1 MVGPVRSL
9 ALAALGAF
17 ALGACTPQAGPQPPT
32 PPTGGATEVPGNQ
45 SYARDMSA
53 ADKAACTSTGG
64 TVQRR
69 GRLGMEQCVRPF
81 ADAGKACTDTSQCEG
96 KCVGSAGSASG
107 NEKVS
112 GQCQADDRLFGCYS
126 EIKDGKAAYAICV
139 D

>member
-1 MVGPVRSL
+1 MRGLVRSL

-17 ALGACTPQAGPQPPT
+17 ALGACTPQVGPPPPT
-32 PPTGGATEVPGNQ
+32 APTGEATEVPGNQ
-45 SYARDMSA
+45 SYARDMNA
-53 ADKAACTSTGG
+53 ADKAACTTAGG

-69 GRLGMEQCVRPF
+69 GRLGMEQCVHPF

-96 KCVGSAGSASG
+96 KCVGSAGSASAS
-107 NEKVS
+107 EKVS

-126 EIKDGKAAYAICV
+126 EIRDGKAAYAICV